1 MALVYLPASF
11 LIISGFVSFFSYV
24 FPTKF
29 CFIAFLSRFRFVLSR
44 LPSLPLLLF
53 LFFIFCFSP
62 WGGSSF
68 STRPVSRPLLPPLGE
83 KMGVPDR
90 RGCCAQVLRR
100 GDELPG
106 GCGVRLKGGHLISSY
121 TWCWVLRVGFVVGVG
136 VGFGVCGVLWFWV

>member
-11 LIISGFVSFFSYV
+11 LIMSGFVSFFSYV
-24 FPTKF
+24 FSSKF
-29 CFIAFLSRFRFVLSR
+29 CFIAFLSRFVSFCLV
-44 LPSLPLLLF
+44 SLLCRSCFF

-62 WGGSSF
+62 GGGSSF